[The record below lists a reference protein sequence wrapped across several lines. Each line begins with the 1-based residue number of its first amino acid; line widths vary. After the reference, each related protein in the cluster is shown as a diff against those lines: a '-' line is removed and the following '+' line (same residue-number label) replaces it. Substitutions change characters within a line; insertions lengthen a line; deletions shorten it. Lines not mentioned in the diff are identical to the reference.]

1 MILDAK
7 KIAYNKLDISA
18 DETLKKDMRE
28 IAGDPKALPPQL
40 ANGKQ
45 YCGNFEAFEDAVESE
60 SLEEFL
66 KLK

>member
-18 DETLKKDMRE
+18 DETLKKNMRE
-28 IAGDPKALPPQL
+28 IVGDPKALPPQL

-45 YCGNFEAFEDAVESE
+45 YCGVRWVIVGACDWVDYW
-60 SLEEFL
+60 LV
-66 KLK
+66 KI